1 MFWFFIEMFMEILND
16 FVFAEFRVLNLN
28 PTKDADLIR
37 KRRITNY
44 NIADHRYALLISD
57 KHSLIQ

>member
-1 MFWFFIEMFMEILND
+1 MFMEILND
-16 FVFAEFRVLNLN
+16 SLFAEFRVLNLN

-44 NIADHRYALLISD
+44 NIADHRYAFLISD